1 MLVVLG
7 KNWRGYPPRTRP
19 AGWRL
24 RLSLESKLSALAAGH
39 LFLSGR
45 TDTILIASGKTA
57 GRDWPSEADAMRR
70 YLARRFPGI
79 PEAAVRLEDASLDTA
94 DNARLVAALLRA
106 SASAPRSITLL
117 TVGFHLP
124 RSRRLFSTH
133 GLAVEQGVAAEDVV
147 AQRSARH
154 RAFIARYLASRRVR
168 TERVKEALLRLLLV
182 IDPTASIPR
191 LLTKRLRG

>member
-24 RLSLESKLSALAAGH
+24 RLSLESKISALAAGH

-79 PEAAVRLEDASLDTA
+79 PETAVRLEDASLDTA

-106 SASAPRSITLL
+106 SAPRSIALL

-124 RSRRLFSTH
+124 RSLRLFSTH
-133 GLAVEQGVAAEDVV
+133 GLAVERGVAAEDVV

-182 IDPTASIPR
+182 IDPTAAIPR